1 MKTIP
6 SRYRIFLVGV
16 FIAFMLLHQADKLII
31 GQVLED
37 IQRDFQ
43 LDDAQ
48 AGAIGTGALIVGAIC
63 YLLWGYL
70 YDRYARPKM
79 LALAS
84 FIWGITTSL
93 SAIAVTFPAFLAA
106 RSSTGID
113 DSSYPGIYSLV
124 ADYFPP
130 ESRGKVNGL
139 LQLTAPVG
147 FVLSLVLVLALDSVI
162 GWRNIFLLTGGLGIL
177 VGLFIWFGV
186 KDRPRGSAEPEL
198 SALGDIPTY
207 TFQWQSL
214 TALRNRR
221 TLFPLLAQGFFGVFP
236 LQVITF
242 WFFSYLE
249 RERQFD
255 SGAIF
260 PIMAAAVAM
269 MSIGTVVAGS
279 LGDRFSQRSRRGRL
293 VVAAVGIGISTV
305 LLPVTLLLPPDT
317 SPLVFGAFLACTA
330 FFTLFSGP
338 NVIATIHEVTPP
350 EVRSSAL
357 SFQYFVENIGAAGAP
372 WLVGIISLRLGL
384 SSAILIVAGVTYALC
399 LLFMLL
405 AVRTVAEDVDALRGE
420 MRQRTM
426 EIMAARAAA
435 GQPVTP

>member
-1 MKTIP
+1 MKTIAP
-6 SRYRIFLVGV
+6 RYKLFLVGI

-37 IQRDFQ
+37 IQRDFS

-48 AGAIGTGALIVGAIC
+48 AGAIGTGALIVGAVC

-93 SAIAVTFPAFLAA
+93 SAIATTFPAFLAA

-130 ESRGKVNGL
+130 ESRGRVNGW

-147 FVLSLVLVLALDSVI
+147 FVLSLVLVLALDGVI
-162 GWRNIFLLTGGLGIL
+162 GWRNIFLLTGGLGII
-177 VGLFIWFGV
+177 VGLFILFGV
-186 KDRPRGSAEPEL
+186 KDRPRGSAEPEM
-198 SALGDIPTY
+198 SEISDIPTY
-207 TFQWQSL
+207 QFQWSSL
-214 TALRNRR
+214 TALRKRK

-249 RERQFD
+249 RERGFE
-255 SGAIF
+255 SGVIF
-260 PIMAAAVAM
+260 PIMAASVLM
-269 MSIGTVVAGS
+269 MSIGAIVAGS
-279 LGDRFSQRSRRGRL
+279 LGDRFSQRTRRGRL
-293 VVAAVGIGISTV
+293 LVAAVGIGLATV
-305 LLPVTLLLPPDT
+305 LLPITLLLPPDT
-317 SPLVFGAFLACTA
+317 SPLVFGMFLAVTA
-330 FFTLFSGP
+330 FFVLFSGP
-338 NVIATIHEVTPP
+338 NVIATIHEVAPP

-357 SFQYFVENIGAAGAP
+357 SVQYFVENIGAAGAP
-372 WLVGIISLRLGL
+372 WLVGLISTQLGL
-384 SSAILIVAGVTYALC
+384 SRAILIVAGVTYVLC
-399 LLFMLL
+399 LLCMLL
-405 AVRTVAEDVDALRGE
+405 ATRTVAEDVEALRGE
-420 MRQRTM
+420 MRVRTD
-426 EIMAARAAA
+426 EILAAR
-435 GQPVTP
+435 TH

>member
-6 SRYRIFLVGV
+6 TRYKIFIVGV

-37 IQRDFQ
+37 VQRDFS

-93 SAIAVTFPAFLAA
+93 SAIATTFPAFLAA

-130 ESRGKVNGL
+130 ESRGRINGM

-147 FVLSLVLVLALDSVI
+147 FVLSLVLVLALDGLI
-162 GWRNIFLLTGGLGIL
+162 GWRNIFLLTGGLGIV
-177 VGLFIWFGV
+177 VGVFILFGV
-186 KDRPRGSAEPEL
+186 KDRARGSAEPEL
-198 SALGDIPTY
+198 RELDDIPTY
-207 TFQWQSL
+207 KFQWQSL
-214 TALRNRR
+214 TSLRKRK

-249 RERQFD
+249 RERGFD
-255 SGAIF
+255 SGVIF
-260 PIMAAAVAM
+260 PIMAAAVVM
-269 MSIGTVVAGS
+269 MSIGAVVAGS
-279 LGDRFSQRSRRGRL
+279 LGDRFSRRSRRGRL
-293 VVAAVGIGISTV
+293 VVAATGIGISTV
-305 LLPVTLLLPPDT
+305 LLPITLLLPPET
-317 SPLVFGAFLACTA
+317 SPLIFGAFLACTA
-330 FFTLFSGP
+330 FFVLFSGP
-338 NVIATIHEVTPP
+338 NVIATIHDVTPP

-357 SFQYFVENIGAAGAP
+357 SVQYFVENIGAAGAP
-372 WLVGIISLRLGL
+372 WLVGLISTQVGL
-384 SSAILIVAGVTYALC
+384 STAILIVAGVTYVLC

-405 AVRTVAEDVDALRGE
+405 AVRTVAHDVDALRGE
-420 MRQRTM
+420 MRLRTD
-426 EIMAARAAA
+426 EIMAVR
-435 GQPVTP
+435 G